1 LAISARLIE
10 MMGGHVWMESEVNRG
25 SAFHFTA
32 RFARSAGSQP
42 PQAPLLPVK
51 LQDLAVLIVD
61 DNATN
66 RRILNDW
73 LSHWGMRPTTVDG
86 GAAALAKLRQAS
98 HQGEPF
104 SLAILDAMMPA
115 MDGFDLA
122 RQIRSDPALARI
134 TLVMLSSSDQSND
147 GSRRDMGIAAY
158 LRKPCKQ
165 SEILAALVRALRL
178 SYADSSR
185 AAPTPI
191 PAFPTVPR
199 GLRLLLAEDNPIN
212 QRLAVRLLEKRG
224 HSATLVSTGREAL
237 EAIDRESF
245 DLVLMD
251 VQMPDMDGLEATR
264 ALRARE
270 NGTGRHLPIVAMTA
284 HAMKGDSERCLAA
297 GMDAYLSKPIGARE
311 LFETIENLMSP
322 SLPV

>member
-1 LAISARLIE
+1 
-10 MMGGHVWMESEVNRG
+10 VDQG

-32 RFARSAGSQP
+32 RFARLAGSQP
-42 PQAPLLPVK
+42 PPAPLVPVK
-51 LQDLAVLIVD
+51 LQDLPVLIVD

-66 RRILNDW
+66 RRILND
-73 LSHWGMRPTTVDG
+73 LLTHWGMRPTAVDSA
-86 GAAALAKLRQAS
+86 AAALERLRQAS
-98 HQGEPF
+98 IQGDPF
-104 SLAILDAMMPA
+104 AIGILDVMMPE
-115 MDGFDLA
+115 MDGFALA
-122 RQIRSDPALARI
+122 REIRKDPALAKI

-147 GSRRDMGIAAY
+147 GTRRDLGIAGY

-178 SYADSSR
+178 SYAEASR

-191 PAFPTVPR
+191 AAFPPVPR

-212 QRLAVRLLEKRG
+212 QRLALRLLEKRG
-224 HSATLVSTGREAL
+224 HSAALATTGQEAL
-237 EAIDRESF
+237 AAIEREPF

-251 VQMPDMDGLEATR
+251 VQMPEMDGLEATR
-264 ALRARE
+264 IIRVRE

-311 LFETIENLMSP
+311 LYETIENLISP
-322 SLPV
+322 SVPV